1 MIVGDATGAEP
12 LPSPSAQARLGDRN
26 FYRFRSEW
34 CLDAA
39 PRTTYSVLEQ
49 VFGYAAWWPEV
60 RRARLVEADS
70 CEVVCRSV
78 LPYQL
83 SIVLRPSR
91 VDPESG
97 VLEAAMD
104 GDLEGFARWTVGSR
118 PSGSHLVFEEEV
130 TVTKRSLRWL
140 APLARPVFRANH
152 AAMMRHGRA
161 GLTTSSTAGAPERSA
176 PRGRPVGAVA
186 AGPSD
191 IRCSRHRP
199 AAGR

>member
-1 MIVGDATGAEP
+1 
-12 LPSPSAQARLGDRN
+12 
-26 FYRFRSEW
+26 
-34 CLDAA
+34 
-39 PRTTYSVLEQ
+39 
-49 VFGYAAWWPEV
+49 
-60 RRARLVEADS
+60 
-70 CEVVCRSV
+70 VVCRSV

-91 VDPESG
+91 VDPEAG

-161 GLTTSSTAGAPERSA
+161 GLTAHLRRLPDPRSMAGVS
-176 PRGRPVGAVA
+176 
-186 AGPSD
+186 
-191 IRCSRHRP
+191 I
-199 AAGR
+199 

>member
-1 MIVGDATGAEP
+1 MTVGDGQRVEL
-12 LPSPSAQARLGDRN
+12 LPSAPLGGRN

-34 CLDAA
+34 CLDAS

-49 VFGYAAWWPEV
+49 VVGYAEWWPEV
-60 RRARLVEADS
+60 RRAGLVEADS
-70 CEVVCRSV
+70 CEMVCRSV

-104 GDLEGFARWTVGSR
+104 GDIEGFARWTVGSR
-118 PSGSHLVFEEEV
+118 RSGSHLVFEEEV
-130 TVTKRSLRWL
+130 TVTKRSLGWL

-152 AAMMRHGRA
+152 AAMMRHGRV
-161 GLTTSSTAGAPERSA
+161 GLTAHLLRLPDVLGVASL
-176 PRGRPVGAVA
+176 AV
-186 AGPSD
+186 
-191 IRCSRHRP
+191 
-199 AAGR
+199 